1 MLSEE
6 EKTGLEKELDFKAIS
21 SSGAGG
27 QHVNKTSSK
36 VELTF
41 DVENSQVLDDDKK
54 NLIVENLS
62 SRITNDG
69 NLILQCGDTRSQHK
83 NKSLVIE
90 RFFEIINEDLEITEE
105 RIPTKVPKAVK
116 KKRLKNKRIKSEK
129 KANRKPPEI
138 P

>member
-6 EKTGLEKELDFKAIS
+6 EKTALEKELDFKAIR

-41 DVENSQVLDDDKK
+41 DVESSQVLEHDQK

-90 RFFEIINEDLEITEE
+90 RFFEIINEALEIPEE
-105 RIPTKVPKAVK
+105 RILTKVPKAVK

>member
-6 EKTGLEKELDFKAIS
+6 ERTAIEKELDFKAIR

-41 DVENSQVLDDDKK
+41 DVESSQVLDNDQKT
-54 NLIVENLS
+54 LIVENLS

-69 NLILQCGDTRSQHK
+69 HLILQCGDTRSQHK

-90 RFFEIINEDLEITEE
+90 RFFEIINEALEIPEE

-138 P
+138 L